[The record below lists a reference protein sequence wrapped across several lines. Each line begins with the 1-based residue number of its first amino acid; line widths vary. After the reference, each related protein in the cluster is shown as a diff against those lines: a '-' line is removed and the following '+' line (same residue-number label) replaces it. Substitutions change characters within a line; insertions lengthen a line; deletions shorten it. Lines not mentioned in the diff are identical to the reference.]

1 MLPLRDRLPTRS
13 TPIVNYALIMLNVL
27 AFVWERAV
35 LSAGYTPQDLLLS
48 WGLIPRYLI
57 EAPIDSGWTVLTSMF
72 MHDPTSWLHI
82 GGNMLF
88 LWIFGDNVEDAL
100 GSLRYAAFYLLAGI
114 AAAAAQVLIDPASAV
129 PMVGASG
136 AISGVLAAYGS
147 LYPRSP
153 VLVFAFIFLVE
164 LPAWVVILEYFVV
177 NLFSALGVIG
187 ETGSG
192 VAFFA
197 HLGGFVAGL
206 MLIRFFMVGRSP
218 REHERWKQWR
228 RPRPRPPADPWGDGT
243 RGRGGRPGS
252 DPRRRGPW
260 DW

>member
-13 TPIVNYALIMLNVL
+13 FPIVNYALIAINVV
-27 AFVWERAV
+27 AFVWERAL
-35 LSAGYTPQDLLLS
+35 LSAGYAPQDLLFG
-48 WGLIPRYLI
+48 WGLIPRRLVF
-57 EAPIDSGWTVLTSMF
+57 APLDNGWTIFTSMF
-72 MHDPTSWLHI
+72 MHDPSSFVHL

-100 GSLRYAAFYLLAGI
+100 GSLRYAAFYVLAGVV
-114 AAAAAQVLIDPASAV
+114 AAGAQVVIDPGSTV

-177 NLFSALGVIG
+177 NLLSALGVIG
-187 ETGSG
+187 ATGGG

-197 HLGGFVAGL
+197 HLGGFVGGL
-206 MLIRFFMVGRSP
+206 LLIRFFMIGRSP
-218 REHERWKQWR
+218 REHEPWKQWR
-228 RPRPRPPADPWGDGT
+228 PPPRRPRPPPDPWGNGGT
-243 RGRGGRPGS
+243 RGRMS

-260 DW
+260 AS